1 MLYFVQLVS
10 LEEGRR
16 IFQASSSVP
25 RKSNE
30 KILDLSS
37 LFFPSARGGG
47 IIQIK
52 SWRLVLRRV
61 NSLIWMDG
69 QLADFSAV
77 WNSNRFFYF
86 SFRGLFLEPMRS
98 RARPRG
104 RLLSSHGITSRQIKC
119 TVCSYV
125 YALESDILLVAFIG
139 RYILAVSTIECICF
153 KPLLKA
159 LSAPLWVQAF
169 TNNHIRG
176 SKPFGEKAY
185 WRRHSG
191 NVKNRNESTSI
202 ELPSSR
208 NVSLIYF
215 PGSHSSPSVFPPRLY
230 TLKVRRKT
238 KI

>member
-1 MLYFVQLVS
+1 MLYYVQLVS

-104 RLLSSHGITSRQIKC
+104 RLLSSHGITSRQI
-119 TVCSYV
+119 YM
-125 YALESDILLVAFIG
+125 YRMLLRVRTRV
-139 RYILAVSTIECICF
+139 RYFVGCLHWEI
-153 KPLLKA
+153 
-159 LSAPLWVQAF
+159 
-169 TNNHIRG
+169 
-176 SKPFGEKAY
+176 
-185 WRRHSG
+185 HSG
-191 NVKNRNESTSI
+191 CVHDRMYLLLTTFES
-202 ELPSSR
+202 
-208 NVSLIYF
+208 SL
-215 PGSHSSPSVFPPRLY
+215 SSPVSASLY
-230 TLKVRRKT
+230 
-238 KI
+238 